1 MIATKGL
8 VGHLLITA
16 FVLFSVSITSTH
28 AQVTSTDSLLIASQQ
43 FKDHA
48 FDARKV
54 SFMKVGNNALTR
66 YNPLSLTFSGLLF
79 FYQKVVSA
87 QIAASCPY
95 EISCSNF
102 SKQCIGKYGLLKGV
116 ALSADRLMRCNK
128 IAAYDIHPLLITDDQ
143 RIHDPIEKYRL
154 HK

>member
-1 MIATKGL
+1 MKQMHSNAWRFIL
-8 VGHLLITA
+8 FFCLA
-16 FVLFSVSITSTH
+16 FLPFGKTTH
-28 AQVTSTDSLLIASQQ
+28 AQLIAQDSSLIAAQHFQ
-43 FKDHA
+43 NPA

-54 SFMKVGNNALTR
+54 SFMLVGNNAFTR
-66 YNPLSLTFSGLLF
+66 YNPLSLTFSGMLF

-143 RIHDPIEKYRL
+143 RIHDPIEKYLL

>member
-1 MIATKGL
+1 MTSMCTYLRFLLIVTGIILCCGLPSAQAQIAGNDSALIATRNF
-8 VGHLLITA
+8 T
-16 FVLFSVSITSTH
+16 
-28 AQVTSTDSLLIASQQ
+28 
-43 FKDHA
+43 DHA

-54 SFMKVGNNALTR
+54 GFMKVGNNALTR
-66 YNPLSLTFSGLLF
+66 YNPLSLTFSGLLY

-128 IAAYDIHPLLITDDQ
+128 LAAYDIHPMLISDEQ
-143 RIHDPIEKYRL
+143 RIHDPIEKYAV
-154 HK
+154 KP

>member
-1 MIATKGL
+1 ML
-8 VGHLLITA
+8 
-16 FVLFSVSITSTH
+16 
-28 AQVTSTDSLLIASQQ
+28 
-43 FKDHA
+43 
-48 FDARKV
+48 
-54 SFMKVGNNALTR
+54 VGNNAFTR
-66 YNPLSLTFSGLLF
+66 YNPLSLTFSGMLF

-143 RIHDPIEKYRL
+143 RIHDPIEKYLL